1 MIRRFII
8 EAEDSLK
15 GCDEAIDK
23 LVREWGAEEIE
34 PCEDCISREAVRR
47 IEPDT
52 DAYPEAWNKDYER
65 GFMDAINMVLTLPS
79 VTPIIPEVENDYNI
93 GYNCGYADAMSD
105 VAEMRGDEE

>member
-34 PCEDCISREAVRR
+34 PCEDAVSREAVM
-47 IEPDT
+47 ISV
-52 DAYPEAWNKDYER
+52 NKVLAPYIPKLMEFTLPLELAR
-65 GFMDAINMVLTLPS
+65 AINNLPS
-79 VTPIIPEVENDYNI
+79 VTPQKKGKWIKYDFLEDDGGDKNVE
-93 GYNCGYADAMSD
+93 
-105 VAEMRGDEE
+105 